1 MRNEPD
7 IERQIEGT
15 DFKIKGGCLGYCL
28 KKQAPD
34 QFIQTN
40 VMIDL
45 NFAYTKVNGSVSSI
59 LHFNEITI

>member
-15 DFKIKGGCLGYCL
+15 DVKIKGGCLGYCL
-28 KKQAPD
+28 KKQAPG

-45 NFAYTKVNGSVSSI
+45 NFAYIKGNGSVSSI